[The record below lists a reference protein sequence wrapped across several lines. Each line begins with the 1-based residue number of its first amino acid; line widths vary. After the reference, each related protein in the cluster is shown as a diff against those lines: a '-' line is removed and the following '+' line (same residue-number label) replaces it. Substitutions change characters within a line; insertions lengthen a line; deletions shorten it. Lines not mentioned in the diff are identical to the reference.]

1 MTTSKNT
8 SIEQNIN
15 EAKEILKCI
24 PIDDEK
30 LHQISE
36 NLADSIKENMVLKDL
51 VEKID
56 LSQITEAGDVNLES
70 IYEVLKDENMISV
83 IENLLATLNGDPSI
97 VENIEKTI
105 LPLLFSK

>member
-1 MTTSKNT
+1 MKPSNDA
-8 SIEQNIN
+8 SIEQNMN
-15 EAKEILKCI
+15 EAKEILKVI

-30 LHQISE
+30 LQQISE
-36 NLADSIKENMVLKDL
+36 NLADSIKENAILKDL

-56 LSQITEAGDVNLES
+56 LSQIAETDEVNLES
-70 IYEVLKDENMISV
+70 IFNVLKDENMISA
-83 IENLLATLNGDPSI
+83 IEKLLATLNEDPLA